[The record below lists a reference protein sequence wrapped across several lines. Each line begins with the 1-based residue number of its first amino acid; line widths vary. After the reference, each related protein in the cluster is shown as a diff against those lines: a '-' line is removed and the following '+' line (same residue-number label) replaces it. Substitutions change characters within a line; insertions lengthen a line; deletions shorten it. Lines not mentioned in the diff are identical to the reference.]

1 MLEVTDLRV
10 AYGQI
15 EAVKGVSFRVPE
27 GSIVTLVG
35 ANGAGKTTTLAAI
48 SGLLR
53 PRAGRITFAGRDLTR
68 LGPHAIARLGVV
80 QVPEGRDIL
89 ATMTV
94 LENLELGAYGRRD
107 RDGVRRDIAS
117 MFSRFP
123 ILGERRGML
132 AGSLSGGEQQMLAI
146 ARGLMARP
154 KVFLLDEPSMGLAPQ
169 LVREIFRIIAG
180 LRAEGNTILLVEQ
193 NARKALAICDYAY
206 VMESGRITLE
216 GRGADLLGNDAMVS
230 AYLGGTIA
238 AAAAAPPPPAATSG
252 EEAV

>member
-1 MLEVTDLRV
+1 MLEVSDLRV

-53 PRAGRITFAGRDLTR
+53 PRAGRIAFDGHDLTR
-68 LGPHAIARLGVV
+68 LGPHRIVALGVV

-94 LENLELGAYGRRD
+94 LENLQLGAHGRRD
-107 RDGVRRDIAS
+107 RAGVRRDVAR
-117 MFSRFP
+117 MLERFP
-123 ILGERRGML
+123 ILGERRAMP
-132 AGSLSGGEQQMLAI
+132 AGALSGGEQQLLAI

-154 KVFLLDEPSMGLAPQ
+154 RVFLLDEPSMGPAPQ
-169 LVREIFRIIAG
+169 LVREVFRIIAD
-180 LRAEGNTILLVEQ
+180 LKAEGNTILLIEQ
-193 NARKALAICDYAY
+193 NARKALSICDYAY

-216 GRGADLLGNDAMVS
+216 GTGDELLHNDAMVS
-230 AYLGGTIA
+230 AYLGGTVGTE
-238 AAAAAPPPPAATSG
+238 PPSTTPSG
-252 EEAV
+252 DSTVSN

>member
-1 MLEVTDLRV
+1 MLEVSDLRV

-15 EAVKGVSFRVPE
+15 EAVKGVSFRVPD
-27 GSIVTLVG
+27 GQIVTLVG

-53 PRAGRITFAGRDLTR
+53 ARGGRITFDGRDLTR
-68 LGPHAIARLGVV
+68 LGPHRIVGLGVV

-94 LENLELGAYGRRD
+94 LENLQLGSYGRRD
-107 RDGVRRDIAS
+107 GAGVRRDMARLLE
-117 MFSRFP
+117 RFP
-123 ILGERRGML
+123 ILGERRAMP
-132 AGSLSGGEQQMLAI
+132 AGALSGGEQQMLAI

-154 KVFLLDEPSMGLAPQ
+154 RVFLLDEPSMGLAPQ
-169 LVREIFRIIAG
+169 LVREIFRIVAE
-180 LRAEGNTILLVEQ
+180 LKAEGNTILLVEQ

-216 GRGADLLGNDAMVS
+216 GAGADLLNDDAMIG
-230 AYLGGTIA
+230 AYLGGTVA
-238 AAAAAPPPPAATSG
+238 AVRDAEAPHDGAG
-252 EEAV
+252 G